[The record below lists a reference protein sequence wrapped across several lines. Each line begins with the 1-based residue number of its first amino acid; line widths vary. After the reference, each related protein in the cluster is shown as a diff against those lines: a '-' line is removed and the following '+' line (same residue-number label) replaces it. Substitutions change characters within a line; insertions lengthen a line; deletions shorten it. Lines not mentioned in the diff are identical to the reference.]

1 MKIIHNVQHLP
12 QKAAFIYGKSLIPW
26 KRMIWKL
33 KLTIGIHPSEANKL
47 HAANVESV
55 AEFFYMQKTI
65 MMVQPSRQEKKT
77 SKERIRVHIDD
88 YLVSQGSCLTGRGSK
103 RKIYSFIHSIYTS
116 SSATWRYSFY
126 YREVITFRHIFT
138 NKQWSINRTIRKN
151 SSNTGTFLLL
161 GFALGSTT
169 LDFGFSFG
177 GFSFDGISS
186 GSSRCRFSSWCL
198 LGGARSLGL
207 NNSIKE
213 SLSMAYTE

>member
-1 MKIIHNVQHLP
+1 
-12 QKAAFIYGKSLIPW
+12 
-26 KRMIWKL
+26 
-33 KLTIGIHPSEANKL
+33 
-47 HAANVESV
+47 
-55 AEFFYMQKTI
+55 

-88 YLVSQGSCLTGRGSK
+88 YLASQGSCLTGRGSK

-198 LGGARSLGL
+198 LGGAGSLGL
-207 NNSIKE
+207 NNSIKGFTEHGIHRIGSQHDAPE
-213 SLSMAYTE
+213 SMKPWKSLLGAWWVLQYECDR